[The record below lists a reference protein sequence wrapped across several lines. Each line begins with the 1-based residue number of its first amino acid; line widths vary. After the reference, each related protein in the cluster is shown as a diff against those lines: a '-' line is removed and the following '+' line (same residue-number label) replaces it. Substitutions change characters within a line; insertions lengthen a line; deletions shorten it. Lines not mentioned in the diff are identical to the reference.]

1 MLKDITLEVSLKP
14 FNKEEQVSI
23 DKVCRQIFEQW
34 KPLIKH
40 AEQSVSIMLWSADG
54 SELLDYRGEAEDTF
68 EWAYFIGGANPR
80 EGEHLDIDPDGLGL
94 HTRNYLYRD
103 NPPAMTYG
111 ILQKIVSTLKAVGKE
126 FFPEKE
132 IRVGTT
138 FDPGPEFAISSFKYE
153 RHNEICLGNDM
164 GHKTMVCA
172 YAKLKA
178 DHTSYA
184 AYPEGIPEGLPFGT
198 FLGKQAQIFMSDM
211 GFDFIWLSNG
221 IGFGRETWS
230 TCGAIFDGE
239 KFDCR
244 ELEGVKKDVLAF
256 WSYFRKECPKYP
268 IEVRGTNMSVGIDMA
283 TDGVPLKTIYDSV
296 TGILPPPNSPW
307 AALNQDFGLELMGYM
322 SRIARVPAEEYL
334 YRFYIHDIWWMNSP
348 WYDRYNSL
356 PHDIYLPLS
365 IARIDEKGQI
375 NRPTHMNIL
384 SIDNSFG
391 NMPES
396 CVYEPLPHLLKAI
409 KEMPDQTAP
418 VVWVYP
424 FDEYSEC
431 SDEIGIQEM
440 FAGDWFIRGAINNGL
455 PLAMVVSTDIF
466 IRNDKKIYAGSVL
479 VTPVPQKESVFE
491 KEILQFIHGGGK
503 VIFYGNT
510 SHAGTRFL
518 EFMGVYNGQ
527 GISGEYEVYV
537 DGQIQGRIKHN
548 PLISG
553 EELCSETENAFAQAG
568 GKALGIIRENA
579 VWIRGTVSCEY
590 VKGMQ
595 LLQPDNPEKYFIS
608 ETLMTKAL
616 GYLGYQ
622 ICYEKQGHE
631 KLPVMTIHRYDN
643 AFIFS
648 SFLASTTVKTKL
660 RFPLGAPILDAY
672 ETVLEKGYATYH
684 FPKAER
690 KECRVFVEQEEGIV
704 GCRELS
710 PASIQFRRRIEVF
723 GLKNATVRFLPEKY
737 CEKNVAAVVNSQ
749 VDYYF
754 VGDEFEGRYVTENN
768 VTYYEVKKVTGR
780 IVFSMPFGK

>member
-14 FNKEEQVSI
+14 FRKTEQVLTEQ
-23 DKVCRQIFEQW
+23 VCRQIFEQW

-40 AEQSVSIMLWSADG
+40 AESVSIMLWSADG

-172 YAKLKA
+172 YAKLKE

-221 IGFGRETWS
+221 MGFGRETWS

-256 WSYFRKECPKYP
+256 WSYFRKECSKYP
-268 IEVRGTNMSVGIDMA
+268 IRVRGTNMSMGIDMA
-283 TDGVPLKTIYDSV
+283 TDGVPLKSIYDSV
-296 TGILPPPNSPW
+296 TSILPPPNSPW
-307 AALNQDFGLELMGYM
+307 AALNQDFGLELMGHM
-322 SRIARVPAEEYL
+322 SRIAKVPAEEYL
-334 YRFYIHDIWWMNSP
+334 YRFYVHDIWWMNSP

-365 IARIDEKGQI
+365 IARIDEEGQV

-396 CVYEPLPHLLKAI
+396 CVNEPLPHLLKAI

-424 FDEYSEC
+424 FDEYSGC
-431 SDEIGIQEM
+431 NDEIGIQEM

-455 PLAMVVSTDIF
+455 PLSMVVSTDNF
-466 IRNDKKIYAGSVL
+466 VRNDKKIYAGSVL

-491 KEILQFIHGGGK
+491 EEILRFIHGGGK

-510 SHAGTRFL
+510 LYAGTRFL
-518 EFMGVYNGQ
+518 EFMGVHNGK

-537 DGQIQGRIKHN
+537 NGQINGIIKHN
-548 PLISG
+548 ALISG
-553 EELCSETENAFAQAG
+553 GELCSEAKNAFAQAG

-579 VWIRGTVSCEY
+579 VWVRGTVSCEY

-622 ICYEKQGHE
+622 ICYEKHGHE
-631 KLPVMTIHRYDN
+631 KVPVMTIHRYDN

-648 SFLASTTVKTKL
+648 LFLASTTVKTKF
-660 RFPLGAPILDAY
+660 RFPLGVPVLDTY
-672 ETVLEKGYATYH
+672 ETVLEEGCATYH

-690 KECRVFVEQEEGIV
+690 KECRVFVEQAEGIV
-704 GCRELS
+704 GCRELPPVS
-710 PASIQFRRRIEVF
+710 MQFRRRIEVF

-737 CEKNVAAVVNSQ
+737 CERNITVVVNSH

-768 VTYYEVKKVTGR
+768 VTYYEVKKVTGS